1 MNELKI
7 CDLTDLEEATPRR
20 IEIEGKKLSIV
31 LLNERIYA
39 LDDTCSHEDVSLSEG
54 EVDIDECAL
63 ECWKHGSLF
72 SLETGEALSLPAIK
86 SVKTYEVRIID
97 NDVVLVVE

>member
-1 MNELKI
+1 MTELKI
-7 CDLTDLEEATPRR
+7 CDLTDLEEAAPRR

-72 SLETGEALSLPAIK
+72 SLETGEALSLPATK
-86 SVKTYEVRIID
+86 SVKTYEVRIVD
-97 NDVVLVVE
+97 NDVVLVIE

>member
-7 CDLTDLEEATPRR
+7 CDLTDLEEASPRR

-39 LDDTCSHEDVSLSEG
+39 LDDICSHEDVSLSEG

-72 SLETGEALSLPAIK
+72 SLETGEALSLPATK

>member
-7 CDLTDLEEATPRR
+7 CDLTDLEKAAPRR

-72 SLETGEALSLPAIK
+72 SLETGEALSLPATK

>member
-7 CDLTDLEEATPRR
+7 CDLTDLEEAAPRR

>member
-1 MNELKI
+1 MNESKI
-7 CDLTDLEEATPRR
+7 CDLTDLEEAAPRR

-72 SLETGEALSLPAIK
+72 SLETGEALSLPATK
-86 SVKTYEVRIID
+86 SVKTYEVRIVD
-97 NDVVLVVE
+97 NDVVLVIE

>member
-20 IEIEGKKLSIV
+20 IEIEGKNLSIV

-72 SLETGEALSLPAIK
+72 SLETGEALSLPATK

-97 NDVVLVVE
+97 NDVVLVIE

>member
-1 MNELKI
+1 MKELKI
-7 CDLTDLEEATPRR
+7 CDLTDLEEAVPRC
-20 IEIEGKKLSIV
+20 IEVEGKKLSMV
-31 LLNERIYA
+31 LLNEKIYA

-72 SLETGEALSLPAIK
+72 SLKTGEALSLPATK
-86 SVKTYEVRIID
+86 SIKTYEVHIID
-97 NDVVLVVE
+97 NDVVLVSE

>member
-1 MNELKI
+1 MKELKI
-7 CDLTDLEEATPRR
+7 CDLTDLEEAAPRR

-72 SLETGEALSLPAIK
+72 SLETGEALSLPATK

-97 NDVVLVVE
+97 NDVVLVIE

>member
-1 MNELKI
+1 MYELKI
-7 CDLTDLEEATPRR
+7 CDLTDLEEAAPRR

-72 SLETGEALSLPAIK
+72 SLETGEALSLPATK
-86 SVKTYEVRIID
+86 SVKTYEVRIVD
-97 NDVVLVVE
+97 NDVVLVIE

>member
-7 CDLTDLEEATPRR
+7 CDLTDLEEAAPRR

-72 SLETGEALSLPAIK
+72 SLETGEALSLPATK
-86 SVKTYEVRIID
+86 RVKTYEVRIVD
-97 NDVVLVVE
+97 NDVVLVIE

>member
-1 MNELKI
+1 MKELKI
-7 CDLTDLEEATPRR
+7 CDLTDLEEAVPRC
-20 IEIEGKKLSIV
+20 IEVEGKKLAVV
-31 LLNERIYA
+31 LLNEKIYA

-72 SLETGEALSLPAIK
+72 SLKTGEALSLPATK
-86 SVKTYEVRIID
+86 SIKTYEVHIID
-97 NDVVLVVE
+97 NDVVLVSE

>member
-7 CDLTDLEEATPRR
+7 CDLTDLEEAAPRR

-31 LLNERIYA
+31 LLNERNYA

-72 SLETGEALSLPAIK
+72 SLETGEALSLPATK
-86 SVKTYEVRIID
+86 SVKTYEVRIVD
-97 NDVVLVVE
+97 NDVVLVIE

>member
-7 CDLTDLEEATPRR
+7 CDLTDLEEAAPRR

-72 SLETGEALSLPAIK
+72 SLETGEALSLPATK
-86 SVKTYEVRIID
+86 SVKSYEVRIVD
-97 NDVVLVVE
+97 NDVVLVIE

>member
-7 CDLTDLEEATPRR
+7 CDLTDLEEAAPRR

-72 SLETGEALSLPAIK
+72 SLEMGEALSLPATK
-86 SVKTYEVRIID
+86 SVKTYEVRIVD
-97 NDVVLVVE
+97 NDVVLVIE

>member
-1 MNELKI
+1 MKELKI
-7 CDLTDLEEATPRR
+7 CDLTDLEEAVPRC
-20 IEIEGKKLSIV
+20 IEVEGKKLSMV

-39 LDDTCSHEDVSLSEG
+39 LDDICSHEDVSLSEG

-72 SLETGEALSLPAIK
+72 SLETGEALSLPATK
-86 SVKTYEVRIID
+86 SVKTYEVHIID
-97 NDVVLVVE
+97 NDVVLVTE

>member
-1 MNELKI
+1 MKELKI
-7 CDLTDLEEATPRR
+7 CDLTDLEEAAPRR

-39 LDDTCSHEDVSLSEG
+39 LDDICSHEDVSLSEG

-72 SLETGEALSLPAIK
+72 SLETGEALSLPATK

-97 NDVVLVVE
+97 NDVVLVIE

>member
-1 MNELKI
+1 MKELKI
-7 CDLTDLEEATPRR
+7 CDLTDLEEAAPRR